1 MLSVKEQYQ
10 LFDEILKD
18 RIHNLMPKLMKEC
31 GVEMWVVISKEYNED
46 PVFRTLVPSLVKNAS
61 RVTCLVFCL
70 DAEGHYEA
78 LNLSRPNPR
87 FDGFYQQA
95 MHPKDDVFMA
105 LNHLIRRK
113 KPAHVALDVSDEC
126 ALADGLSKNT
136 YDRIV
141 RAIGFTGNLVS
152 SEELVIRW
160 METRTDR
167 ELELYPMIYKLSMDV
182 VDYVFSSQ
190 FIRPGVTTT
199 TDVEWEIMQKINDLG
214 LEFWFAPDI
223 DLQRKGGSDERMS
236 GVVIEEGDIVHCDM
250 GLTCLGLH
258 TDTQRN
264 VYIGRK
270 GEKEIPAGILHAFRT
285 GNRFQDI
292 VRGEFREGRTG
303 NEIFFAAMEKSRAE
317 GIRGMSYC
325 HPIGV
330 YGHGAGPSVGM
341 YDNQGF
347 VPGHGE
353 LVMHDSTCYALELNI
368 REAVPEWDDQ
378 VVCMMLEET
387 IGLKDGKTFFMDDKR
402 EILRFI
408 PAEG

>member
-1 MLSVKEQYQ
+1 MLTVKQQYQ

-18 RIHNLMPKLMKEC
+18 RIHNLMPRLMKEC

-61 RVTCLVFCL
+61 RVTCLVFCM
-70 DAEGHYEA
+70 DQEGNYEA
-78 LNLSRPNPR
+78 LNLSRPNTR
-87 FDGFYQQA
+87 FNGFYKQA
-95 MHPKDDVFMA
+95 MHPKDDVFEA
-105 LNHLIRRK
+105 LNHLIKQK
-113 KPAHVALDVSDEC
+113 KPAHVAVDVSNEC
-126 ALADGLSKNT
+126 ALADGLSKNC

-141 RAIGFTGNLVS
+141 RALSFTGCLVS
-152 SEELVIRW
+152 SEDLVIRW

-167 ELELYPMIYKLSMDV
+167 ELELYPMVYKLSMDV

-190 FIRPGVTTT
+190 FIKPGVTTT
-199 TDVEWEIMQKINDLG
+199 TDVEWEIMQKINDYG

-223 DLQRKGGSDERMS
+223 DLQRKGGTDERMS

-250 GLTCLGLH
+250 GLVCLGLH

-292 VRGEFREGRTG
+292 VRNNFKVGLTG
-303 NEIFFAAMEKSRAE
+303 NQIFFNAIEESKKE
-317 GIRGMSYC
+317 GIQGMSYC

-330 YGHGAGPSVGM
+330 YGHAAGPSVGM

-368 REAVPEWDDQ
+368 REAVPEWDNQ

-387 IGLKDGKTFFMDDKR
+387 IGFKDNKTFFMDDKR

-408 PAEG
+408 QAEE